1 MLRHD
6 LEELVELDGAVVVG
20 VRAQHHLALESGTKL
35 SLGSFGQN
43 LNPLGCFWSF
53 GLICGIFSTSL
64 LFFYALK
71 CSSLDLFQNFGLI
84 IRLIWLIAG
93 SLG

>member
-1 MLRHD
+1 MNLPEGHSEVGLQVGLDDVLRHD

-43 LNPLGCFWSF
+43 LNLLGCFLVIWAKL
-53 GLICGIFSTSL
+53 GH
-64 LFFYALK
+64 FF
-71 CSSLDLFQNFGLI
+71 D
-84 IRLIWLIAG
+84 
-93 SLG
+93 